1 MPEQAGAVPSLI
13 ACPACAGLGLRITP
27 CACRH
32 NGNTFL
38 TSGSGLLSDG
48 EPYADCELCQ
58 GTGETTVMCFPCR
71 QSGQLR
77 AQAVL
82 TVVNAV
88 TGQTASVQVVPGAYD
103 ITPWSIKPSRR
114 IIDLTPVVRDL
125 ADQVGVETLYDCLD
139 QPLRRD
145 DIAMPI
151 FLPAHWRDDAA
162 ADERAAVEEA
172 AIAEWSG
179 RRRWHVYVG
188 YAAGVRPEV
197 DPERRLA
204 DLRMVAAAAH
214 LDLVVRLVDS
224 YWSVAYEVPGAVPRL
239 GQCWYNG
246 PVSLRDAVNGVTP
259 GELVEQMKS
268 STIAEGHWVVTR
280 PGTEADDDTA
290 SWSLRDVEQAVRAA
304 AVGAAGGAAT
314 WRGGRWHVSG
324 LRVAEEREIL
334 STQQTGQVRST
345 IERVLTRADPPA
357 ESRSVGTPIPNQRC
371 RRCASGI
378 AWQDCS
384 CTYLGEPASPDCD
397 RCAGVGRSPAA
408 CCSGCEDTRLV
419 HLGAV
424 VTLIGPD
431 GRGVTTNLAVGARPE
446 VEFFINDHG
455 VRCARVPRALT
466 AAAWAEQFGTDPD
479 WLCSHGI
486 RTVGALARDGV
497 FATEL
502 TEPRDVV
509 AEYLA
514 RLTTGRP
521 GGRLVFFVQPP
532 GNTPVEALL
541 RVVGGVDARLE
552 IAVSTDQR
560 GAARWGVAVAY
571 CGSPSRYAPPEIDLT
586 LGDAVGR
593 VVASLPQRIGAI
605 EHDVERTE
613 ILSPPQHRQ
622 TVEAEAGIETML
634 RDLVGQYDR
643 VLAYATRAG
652 WTLHVWNQRQWAKIG
667 AAPTL
672 RETIANAHLG

>member
-1 MPEQAGAVPSLI
+1 
-13 ACPACAGLGLRITP
+13 LGLRITP

-38 TSGSGLLSDG
+38 TSGAGALSDG

-77 AQAVL
+77 AQGVL
-82 TVVNAV
+82 TLVNAV
-88 TGQTASVQVVPGAYD
+88 TGQAASVQVVPGAFD
-103 ITPWSIKPSRR
+103 VVPWPVKRSRR
-114 IIDLTPVVRDL
+114 IIDLTPAVRDL
-125 ADQVGVETLYDCLD
+125 AEQVGVDTLYDCLD

-145 DIAMPI
+145 DLAMPI
-151 FLPAHWRDDAA
+151 FLPTRWRDDAPDA
-162 ADERAAVEEA
+162 ERAAAEEA
-172 AIAEWSG
+172 AIAEWAG
-179 RRRWHVYVG
+179 RRRWHLYVG
-188 YAAGVRPEV
+188 YPAGVRPRI

-204 DLRMVAAAAH
+204 DLRRVATAAH

-224 YWSVAYEVPGAVPRL
+224 YWSITYEVPGATPRP
-239 GQCWYNG
+239 GQCWYTG
-246 PVSLRDAVNGVTP
+246 PLALRDAVVAVTP
-259 GELVEQMKS
+259 GELVEQMKAA
-268 STIAEGHWVVTR
+268 TTAAGHWVTSLPVVS
-280 PGTEADDDTA
+280 GQDGD
-290 SWSLRDVEQAVRAA
+290 WSLREVEQAVRAV
-304 AVGAAGGAAT
+304 AVSSAGGSAI
-314 WRGGRWHVSG
+314 WRDGRWHVSP

-334 STQQTGQVRST
+334 TTQQTGQVRST
-345 IERVLTRADPPA
+345 IERILDPADPPPA
-357 ESRSVGTPIPNQRC
+357 ARAVGAAIPNQRC

-384 CTYLGEPASPDCD
+384 CTYLGEDAALDCP
-397 RCAGVGRSPAA
+397 RCAGVGRAPAT

-431 GRGVTTNLAVGARPE
+431 GRGRTINLAVGRRPE
-446 VEFFINDHG
+446 VEFFLNDHG
-455 VRCARVPRALT
+455 VRCARVPREFT

-502 TEPRDVV
+502 TDPRDVV

-521 GGRLVFFVQPP
+521 GGRLVYFVQPP
-532 GNTPVEALL
+532 GDTPVESLL
-541 RVVGGVDARLE
+541 RVVSGIDARLE
-552 IAVSTDQR
+552 LAVAADQR
-560 GAARWGVAVAY
+560 GAVRWGVAVAY
-571 CGSPSRYAPPEIDLT
+571 RAAPSRYAPPEIDLT

-593 VVASLPQRIGAI
+593 VIVSLPQRIGAI

-613 ILSPPQHRQ
+613 VLAPPQQRRAVEVEPG
-622 TVEAEAGIETML
+622 VEAML

-643 VLAYATRAG
+643 VLAYATRDG
-652 WTLHVWNQRQWAKIG
+652 WTLHVWMHRQWTRIG